1 MSGTRIR
8 LATPDDMPA
17 VAAIYNESIPARMST
32 ADLAP
37 QPIDARRAWF
47 ANRDLATRP
56 VTVAEDGGGVSGWGA
71 FTNFKDRAAYA
82 PTAEISVYE
91 PGMTLMGWGQPTQQ
105 ATPGSRWGRRRRR
118 RGRTLD
124 RLGHHRRRR
133 RCGSGRHALD
143 PNGRGLADRQTA
155 AEWLGP
161 GSLRTQAQRAGQQHG
176 PHQLAVHHH
185 VLPSFVC
192 APRLST

>member
-82 PTAEISVYE
+82 PTAEISVYVAARAVGRGVGRALLDDLLARAPACGIDRVLAITFE
-91 PGMTLMGWGQPTQQ
+91 HNEASLRLFR
-105 ATPGSRWGRRRRR
+105 SRGFVEWGRLPGACDMGGVR
-118 RGRTLD
+118 RGVVL
-124 RLGHHRRRR
+124 LGWSR
-133 RCGSGRHALD
+133 
-143 PNGRGLADRQTA
+143 
-155 AEWLGP
+155 
-161 GSLRTQAQRAGQQHG
+161 
-176 PHQLAVHHH
+176 
-185 VLPSFVC
+185 
-192 APRLST
+192 